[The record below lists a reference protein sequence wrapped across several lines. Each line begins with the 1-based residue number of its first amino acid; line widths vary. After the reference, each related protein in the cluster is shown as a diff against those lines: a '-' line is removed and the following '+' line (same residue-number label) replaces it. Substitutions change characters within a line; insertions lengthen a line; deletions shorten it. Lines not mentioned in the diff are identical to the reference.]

1 MVRNY
6 KRKTNRQSWSKDSM
20 KKALHALENGT
31 SLGAASK
38 EFQILKTTLRRRF
51 KDQNKHAKNYTKIL
65 GNYKVNLI

>member
-1 MVRNY
+1 
-6 KRKTNRQSWSKDSM
+6 M

-38 EFQILKTTLRRRF
+38 EFQIPKTTLRRRF
-51 KDQNKHAKNYTKIL
+51 KDQNKHAKNHTKIL

>member
-38 EFQILKTTLRRRF
+38 EFQIPKTTLRRRF
-51 KDQNKHAKNYTKIL
+51 KDQNKHVKNHTKIF